1 MVAGDKMPA
10 SYTSGPDRTMR
21 SEMETV
27 LQTVQFKNLDL
38 LAKLLPMPVNV
49 IGTFD
54 DDDDDRIVVLV
65 YEECLEKAA

>member
-27 LQTVQFKNLDL
+27 LQTAQFKNLDL
-38 LAKLLPMPVNV
+38 LAKLLPVPTNV
-49 IGTFD
+49 IGAFE
-54 DDDDDRIVVLV
+54 DDDRIVVLV
-65 YEECLEKAA
+65 YEEQVEEAA